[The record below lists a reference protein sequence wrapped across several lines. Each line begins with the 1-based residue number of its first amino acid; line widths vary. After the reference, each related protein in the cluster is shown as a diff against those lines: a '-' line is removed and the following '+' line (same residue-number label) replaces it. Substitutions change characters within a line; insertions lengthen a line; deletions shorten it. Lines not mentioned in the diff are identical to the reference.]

1 MEEKQLQEKLDQ
13 LKSALE
19 ESLTKKQKAEI
30 EAQLKAVNEA
40 IAALKAVQPA
50 SELIAG
56 LETQLKELKEAADKN
71 QPVID
76 AFVATRSDKP
86 AALKSFEQVLSEAIA
101 EKTDEF
107 AKMGERSKKDQAI
120 EITIDRKAVADFSTA
135 NVTGGS
141 VWGAIYRPGII
152 ENPSQIGHV
161 RNFIPTSSAGPGTD
175 YYFMRENGAG
185 EGAPAPTAEKKAAA
199 ATTVGTGLK
208 PAFDIDLVEASV
220 KFETIAGIMP
230 MSRKALKN
238 IPGLVSFLNMRVP
251 QKLLDVEDAQILYG
265 DGNTP
270 NLKGILTAGN
280 YVAST
285 ADDAPLVDRILTDI
299 GNFEDTYK
307 RVANGIMLRPA
318 AIMSFMKNKAA
329 AGSGTYDLPQGVTF
343 VNGQLY
349 IMGIPVFKTTALTTG
364 DYVVADRMGAEL
376 LIQDALT
383 LQFFEQDGTNVRTNQ
398 VTLRVEETVALPV
411 YGSNYFMLGSTND
424 ASFAS

>member
-40 IAALKAVQPA
+40 IAALKAVQPT
-50 SELIAG
+50 SEVIAG
-56 LETQLKELKEAADKN
+56 LEAQLKELKEAADKN

-86 AALKSFEQVLSEAIA
+86 AALKSFEQVLAEAIT

-238 IPGLVSFLNMRVP
+238 IPGLYHSSICACRRNCSM
-251 QKLLDVEDAQILYG
+251 
-265 DGNTP
+265 
-270 NLKGILTAGN
+270 
-280 YVAST
+280 
-285 ADDAPLVDRILTDI
+285 
-299 GNFEDTYK
+299 
-307 RVANGIMLRPA
+307 
-318 AIMSFMKNKAA
+318 
-329 AGSGTYDLPQGVTF
+329 
-343 VNGQLY
+343 
-349 IMGIPVFKTTALTTG
+349 
-364 DYVVADRMGAEL
+364 
-376 LIQDALT
+376 
-383 LQFFEQDGTNVRTNQ
+383 
-398 VTLRVEETVALPV
+398 
-411 YGSNYFMLGSTND
+411 
-424 ASFAS
+424 